1 MKSES
6 VGNNVPLFVT
16 QTTIFGNTLSSI
28 IIDIKMPHIL
38 FGLSL
43 IYKFIR
49 LTINTL
55 ITTTGEDEVAAAAAP
70 KQPWT
75 EEEDDGVRKAINYIE
90 LNATN
95 SITATM
101 HFNLQVMTKTMVV
114 TNVHQLQPPSLPRR
128 PPPQSLV
135 SLWLDTIIIIAS
147 RFCLCCWG
155 NAIDLQTEPTCVL

>member
-6 VGNNVPLFVT
+6 GGNNVPLFVT

-70 KQPWT
+70 KQP
-75 EEEDDGVRKAINYIE
+75 
-90 LNATN
+90 
-95 SITATM
+95 
-101 HFNLQVMTKTMVV
+101 
-114 TNVHQLQPPSLPRR
+114 
-128 PPPQSLV
+128 
-135 SLWLDTIIIIAS
+135 
-147 RFCLCCWG
+147 
-155 NAIDLQTEPTCVL
+155 